1 MKAYHEE
8 LSEIN
13 YLVILNNVLLRCGVS
28 FCAVLL
34 TVKQSRKRGAFE
46 LDDFGWTGKP
56 SHLGSKGYC

>member
-13 YLVILNNVLLRCGVS
+13 YLVIFNCVLLRFGVS

-34 TVKQSRKRGAFE
+34 TVKQSRERGAFK
-46 LDDFGWTGKP
+46 LDDFGGTGKP